1 MDTARYLMGT
11 SDLQLLYKRSENC
24 DEKFQVKVVC
34 DADWASDYTDR
45 KSYQGYVVL
54 LNDKPITWNCS
65 KQSVVATSTF
75 ESEYMALSEGVKA
88 GLYINNLLGE
98 FVEILEPCIL
108 NVDNHAAKSF
118 AESEGCNNRTKHV
131 DIRLHFVRD
140 YVAKGKFIINY
151 IKSCENIADLLTKI
165 LPAETQSKLTGELL
179 RKVW

>member
-1 MDTARYLMGT
+1 M
-11 SDLQLLYKRSENC
+11 
-24 DEKFQVKVVC
+24 
-34 DADWASDYTDR
+34 
-45 KSYQGYVVL
+45 
-54 LNDKPITWNCS
+54 
-65 KQSVVATSTF
+65 
-75 ESEYMALSEGVKA
+75 KA

-179 RKVW
+179 SGKYGKEEC